1 MEVKLHAEE
10 SGGALTAMEVTL
22 PPGIATPLHVH
33 HREAEAFYLLAG
45 TLDYEAGGQLHRL
58 ATGSL
63 IWLPKDVPHRF
74 RVTGDAPA
82 RFLALGLP
90 GGIEHLYQSVGI
102 PADSRALP
110 GAYPAEP
117 ELAPLAHRRARPRA
131 RGARPATAGIAPPRR
146 KPARAAGGG
155 LRACPHA

>member
-1 MEVKLHAEE
+1 MEA
-10 SGGALTAMEVTL
+10 TL

-45 TLDYEAGGQLHRL
+45 TLDHEAGGQLHRL
-58 ATGSL
+58 AAGSL

-90 GGIEHLYQSVGI
+90 AGSSTSTSPSASRPTGAPS
-102 PADSRALP
+102 PAPTRPSP
-110 GAYPAEP
+110 SSPA
-117 ELAPLAHRRARPRA
+117 
-131 RGARPATAGIAPPRR
+131 GAPPRPPTGSR
-146 KPARAAGGG
+146 CSARHSRHSPTHAKPLAKPAAA
-155 LRACPHA
+155 